1 MRRDLL
7 EFLLR
12 FVPVAGCTGCII
24 RERLAPGFLE
34 WPGGRIQSQRLYQC
48 LRANAGLQEAG
59 ATWSSGSE
67 TDDAYNVAL
76 GIKSRPAAIAMFHVA
91 ANLNHGR
98 SRIRRFHGANEDFVN

>member
-12 FVPVAGCTGCII
+12 LVPVAGCTGCII

-48 LRANAGLQEAG
+48 LRAAAGLQEIG
-59 ATWSSGSE
+59 ATGSSSSKA
-67 TDDAYNVAL
+67 DNAYNVAL
-76 GIKSRPAAIAMFHVA
+76 VIECRTPAIAIFHVA
-91 ANLNHGR
+91 TTLNYFAPL
-98 SRIRRFHGANEDFVN
+98 ILFFH

>member
-12 FVPVAGCTGCII
+12 LVPVAGCTGCII

-48 LRANAGLQEAG
+48 LRAAAGLQETG
-59 ATWSSGSE
+59 ATGCSSSKA
-67 TDDAYNVAL
+67 DNAYNVAL
-76 GIKSRPAAIAMFHVA
+76 VIECRTAAIAMFHVTGD
-91 ANLNHGR
+91 LNNRR
-98 SRIRRFHGANEDFVN
+98 SRIRRFHGTY